1 MYFSLSVFDHQFS
14 LYDFSLLFLG
24 HFPLFHTSGKYVF
37 PFPFFLLFFF
47 ATPKVGAT
55 GAGTLIVDKF
65 DPMAVDANVRIV
77 VSLGL
82 WLGTG
87 VAVGASVLPGTGRSV
102 IVEGIGVA
110 RQARG
115 G

>member
-1 MYFSLSVFDHQFS
+1 
-14 LYDFSLLFLG
+14 
-24 HFPLFHTSGKYVF
+24 
-37 PFPFFLLFFF
+37 
-47 ATPKVGAT
+47 
-55 GAGTLIVDKF
+55 
-65 DPMAVDANVRIV
+65 MAVDANVRIV